1 MVEVDYEGVLS
12 GVKVI
17 WNTDIPD
24 FKYEIDM
31 INSKD
36 NLWITRSPIP
46 EFPENTKVYFKVIAS
61 GSNNDITESYKFMY
75 TVKKYK
81 LCDSK
86 GTDNTTSDYINKVT
100 INDFENSSEKMDI
113 LFTIILTR

>member
-36 NLWITRSPIP
+36 NFGLPAHRYQSFLKIP
-46 EFPENTKVYFKVIAS
+46 KFILKSLRQAQT
-61 GSNNDITESYKFMY
+61 NDVTESYKFMY

-81 LCDSK
+81 LWDSK

-100 INDFENSSEKMDI
+100 INDFENSSEKNGYT
-113 LFTIILTR
+113 FTIILTR